1 MLRITNIKVDII
13 HNEEDIRK
21 EMKLILKDNE
31 INNFKITGKAIDAR
45 NKNNIKYVYTIDF
58 DSNDEVYSNVE
69 KYKNVS
75 IVEEYVYPQQII
87 EKYNVKRPVVIGTGP
102 AGMLAALILAKANLK
117 PIILERGK
125 EVKERVED
133 VYTFFETGK
142 LDEESNVQ
150 YGEGGAGTFSDGKL
164 TTNTHNVRIKKVVDE
179 LIEAGADESISYISK
194 PHLGTD
200 ELVKIVEN
208 IRKKVISLGGEYRF
222 RNKFVNYALKN
233 SKLYSLKVLDL
244 DKKEEYELE
253 TDYAILAIG
262 HSARDTFEMLN
273 ENKIDISKKVFSVG
287 VRIEHKQKLINEAQ
301 YGKNADLLPPA
312 EYKLN
317 VRASTGRGAYTFC
330 MCPGGVVV
338 PSSSE
343 KNRLV
348 INGMSYS
355 KRDLENA
362 NSAVLVNVTPDDLGE
377 GNLAGMYFQRE
388 LEEKAFIMGGSDY
401 KAPVQ
406 LVQDFIKNVKSSKI
420 GNVKPSYSIGYKLCN
435 LNDLFPDFISLT
447 LREAFPKFDNKIH
460 GFAGKDAII
469 TGIESRTSSP
479 IRINRD
485 DRYNSSVVGLIPC
498 GEGAGYAGGIM
509 SAAVDGIRCAE
520 AIINTILEGNLED

>member
-1 MLRITNIKVDII
+1 
-13 HNEEDIRK
+13 
-21 EMKLILKDNE
+21 
-31 INNFKITGKAIDAR
+31 
-45 NKNNIKYVYTIDF
+45 
-58 DSNDEVYSNVE
+58 
-69 KYKNVS
+69 
-75 IVEEYVYPQQII
+75 
-87 EKYNVKRPVVIGTGP
+87 
-102 AGMLAALILAKANLK
+102 
-117 PIILERGK
+117 
-125 EVKERVED
+125 
-133 VYTFFETGK
+133 
-142 LDEESNVQ
+142 
-150 YGEGGAGTFSDGKL
+150 
-164 TTNTHNVRIKKVVDE
+164 
-179 LIEAGADESISYISK
+179 
-194 PHLGTD
+194 
-200 ELVKIVEN
+200 
-208 IRKKVISLGGEYRF
+208 
-222 RNKFVNYALKN
+222 
-233 SKLYSLKVLDL
+233 
-244 DKKEEYELE
+244 
-253 TDYAILAIG
+253 
-262 HSARDTFEMLN
+262 
-273 ENKIDISKKVFSVG
+273 
-287 VRIEHKQKLINEAQ
+287 
-301 YGKNADLLPPA
+301 
-312 EYKLN
+312 
-317 VRASTGRGAYTFC
+317 

>member
-1 MLRITNIKVDII
+1 MLRITNIKVDID
-13 HNEEDIRK
+13 HNIEDIKR
-21 EMKLILKDNE
+21 EMKLILKNNE
-31 INNFKITGKAIDAR
+31 ILDLKITGKAIDAR

-58 DSNDEVYSNVE
+58 DSNQNVYENIE
-69 KYKNVS
+69 EYKNVS
-75 IVEEYVYPQQII
+75 IVEEYIYPQ
-87 EKYNVKRPVVIGTGP
+87 EVVDGYTGKRPVVIGTGP
-102 AGMLAALILAKANLK
+102 AGMLAALILAQANLN
-117 PIILERGK
+117 PIVLERGK
-125 EVKERVED
+125 AVKERVED

-142 LDEESNVQ
+142 LKEESNVQ

-164 TTNTHNVRIKKVVDE
+164 TTNTHNVRIKKVVEE

-208 IRKKVISLGGEYRF
+208 IRNKVIRLGGEYRF
-222 RNKFVNYALKN
+222 DNKVIDYTEKN
-233 SKLYSLKVLDL
+233 GKLFSLKVLDMI
-244 DKKEEYELE
+244 KNEEYELE
-253 TDYAILAIG
+253 TDFAILAIG

-273 ENKIDISKKVFSVG
+273 DKKIDMSKKVFSIG
-287 VRIEHKQKLINEAQ
+287 VRIEHKQDMINKSQ
-301 YGKNADLLPPA
+301 YGKYADKLPPA

-317 VRASTGRGAYTFC
+317 VRTSNGRGAYTFC

-348 INGMSYS
+348 VNGMSYS

-362 NSAVLVNVTPDDLGE
+362 NSAVLVNVTPEDLGE

-388 LEEKAFIMGGSDY
+388 LEEKAFVMGGGDY

-406 LVQDFIKNVKSSKI
+406 LVQDFIKNVKSTKL
-420 GNVKPSYSIGYKLCN
+420 GNVKPSYSIGYKLTN
-435 LNDLFPDFISLT
+435 LNELFPDFVTFT
-447 LREAFPKFDNKIH
+447 LREAFPKLDDKIH
-460 GFAGKDAII
+460 GFAGKDAVI

-485 DRYNSSVVGLIPC
+485 ENYNSSVKGLIPC

-520 AIINTILEGNLED
+520 AIINAILGG